1 MGLTGE
7 AKKEYQRAYMERR
20 RSNKGG
26 SNKAETPETRPRI
39 NPHTG
44 KAYGALMAGM
54 PPEVLDEY
62 ERKMTRK
69 SVLVI
74 AELPQ
79 SKRDELYKGLQQVY
93 RSRERC

>member
-20 RSNKGG
+20 RSNKGVTG
-26 SNKAETPETRPRI
+26 SNKAVESGVRV

-44 KAYGALMAGM
+44 KGYGVLMAGM

-69 SVLVI
+69 NVLVV